1 MLHAQG
7 QYGEAEDV
15 ERQILQSAERVLGS
29 DHPNTLSSMNNL
41 AQMLQAEGDLAGTER
56 LYRRWKAASACL
68 GLTTPTR
75 SPSLNNLAKLCRAK
89 ANTQTLSPF
98 TSGHRNSPG
107 RNGPQSGDG

>member
-56 LYRRWKAASACL
+56 LYRLALEGRKRVL
-68 GLTTPTR
+68 GADHPDTLTKP
-75 SPSLNNLAKLCRAK
+75 
-89 ANTQTLSPF
+89 
-98 TSGHRNSPG
+98 
-107 RNGPQSGDG
+107 